1 MVFEN
6 GEGNGGGFPEDG
18 NFEEAR
24 VNGVGE
30 VRYLF

>member
-6 GEGNGGGFPEDG
+6 GEGDGGGFTEDG
-18 NFEEAR
+18 YFKEAR

-30 VRYLF
+30 IRYLF